1 MDPLTSTAPVPCP
14 TCGRPNASHKV
25 NCLYCGAR
33 MPNPTAPPTQ
43 RARNLPRDL
52 DRKLEQALRKGDM
65 GGAQQVLAELGKRPA
80 LEEVPTPNAV
90 LPFAKKPIQMLPPAN
105 PLDTLQAAMD
115 GVQAHL
121 DTDPAQARAHLE
133 ALRDT
138 AAELLASLPE
148 HAPAPPEPEP
158 EPQGPPPLRLPPF
171 RKQWMLLIDPPGVPD
186 AAPQMARALRL
197 DAATCR
203 LHARASFP
211 RACLRSDD
219 RADLALRAER
229 YSLDL
234 GRPAKVLARDDLLD
248 LDPAV
253 TVQRTGFQQDWTV
266 ARGHAWLLDADT
278 AARVDPHATGWPED
292 AALFVVGEVQVR
304 TYRPGATNSRMLRK
318 RDTGLKS
325 TGERRIGVV
334 DVHTPDAILRITTDH
349 TDLSG
354 WPGVSGRGPLALR
367 GWLDGVPTHWPNARV
382 LGKRVCPPEERP
394 SSLGEDG
401 VTEAQATGWPVFEEH
416 SRAAR
421 LLFLG

>member
-1 MDPLTSTAPVPCP
+1 
-14 TCGRPNASHKV
+14 
-25 NCLYCGAR
+25 

-65 GGAQQVLAELGKRPA
+65 GGAQQVLAELGQRPT

-90 LPFAKKPIQMLPPAN
+90 LPFAKKPIEMLPPVGE
-105 PLDTLQAAMD
+105 PEPEPEDPMDTLQAAMD
-115 GVQAHL
+115 GVREHL
-121 DTDPAQARAHLE
+121 RSDPAQARAHLE

-138 AAELLASLPE
+138 ASDLLRDLPE
-148 HAPAPPEPEP
+148 HAAPREPEEPAEP
-158 EPQGPPPLRLPPF
+158 EGPPPLRLPPF

-186 AAPQMARALRL
+186 AAQQMARSLRL

-219 RADLALRAER
+219 RGDLALRAER

-234 GRPAKVLARDDLLD
+234 GRPAKVLSRDDLLD
-248 LDPAV
+248 LDPAM
-253 TVQRTGFQQDWTV
+253 TVHRTVFQQDWR
-266 ARGHAWLLDADT
+266 ASGGHTWLQDSETASRADQTAVSWPHDAL
-278 AARVDPHATGWPED
+278 
-292 AALFVVGEVQVR
+292 LFVVGEVQIR

-318 RDTGLKS
+318 RDTGLQAS
-325 TGERRIGVV
+325 GERRIGVV
-334 DVHTPDAILRITTDH
+334 DVHTPSRILRVTTEH
-349 TDLSG
+349 TDLAG
-354 WPGVSGRGPLALR
+354 WPGVTGRGPLAMR
-367 GWLDGVPTHWPNARV
+367 GWLDGVPTHWPNARL

-394 SSLGEDG
+394 STLGEDG